1 MTLTRS
7 ERMIIF
13 ITMLFFFLI
22 VNHLFVALIGSFVR
36 PRLHHKKSANPT
48 GPPTLPSRP
57 FF

>member
-1 MTLTRS
+1 
-7 ERMIIF
+7 MIIF

-36 PRLHHKKSANPT
+36 PRLHHKKSVNPT

>member
-13 ITMLFFFLI
+13 LTMLFFFLI
-22 VNHLFVALIGSFVR
+22 VNHLFVSLIGTFVR
-36 PRLHHKKSANPT
+36 PRLHHKKSANPA
-48 GPPTLPSRP
+48 GPPALPSRP